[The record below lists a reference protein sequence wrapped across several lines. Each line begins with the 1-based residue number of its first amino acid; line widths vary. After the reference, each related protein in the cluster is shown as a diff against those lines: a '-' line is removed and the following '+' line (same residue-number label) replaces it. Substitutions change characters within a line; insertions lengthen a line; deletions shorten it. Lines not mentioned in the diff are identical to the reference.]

1 MLGRSGLL
9 QRLKFAP
16 AFSSLVVVAVVAGCG
31 GSSTSKPPTP
41 TPVPQVVVATFF
53 TNLHPV
59 AGHQESVQVQFFRV
73 FHGKNQRLSG
83 AHLSVAITY
92 GKKTLHAKGGI
103 TNKLG
108 LAKASFIVPH
118 VPKGT
123 LLKATTAVLYKGKQY
138 QGSNQ
143 VKTAA

>member
-1 MLGRSGLL
+1 MKPAAALSLL
-9 QRLKFAP
+9 VLFLA
-16 AFSSLVVVAVVAGCG
+16 LAGCG
-31 GSSTSKPPTP
+31 SSSTSSKPPTP

-59 AGHQESVQVQFFRV
+59 AGHQEAVQVQFFRV

-83 AHLSVAITY
+83 AHVSVAITY
-92 GKKTLHAKGGI
+92 GKKSLHAKGGI

>member
-1 MLGRSGLL
+1 MKRLIFLL
-9 QRLKFAP
+9 PALAFTFAMC
-16 AFSSLVVVAVVAGCG
+16 SCG

-59 AGHQESVQVQFFRV
+59 AGHQEAVQVQFFRV

-83 AHLSVAITY
+83 AHLSVAIAY
-92 GKKTLHAKGGI
+92 GKKTIHAKGGI